1 MGIGSA
7 ATVCTATRRV
17 LRATWVLRVGGL
29 APVVLYG
36 NRPLPARCLVVGLV
50 ASLGLWRR
58 LEQLSCRFELRQIR
72 GSNVMLEVH
81 WAVAMSSVHD
91 CIHASA
97 RELGGARVTGVLE
110 VRGEQQLIMKI

>member
-1 MGIGSA
+1 MG
-7 ATVCTATRRV
+7 TVHC
-17 LRATWVLRVGGL
+17 
-29 APVVLYG
+29 
-36 NRPLPARCLVVGLV
+36 LPG
-50 ASLGLWRR
+50 ASWLGLWPR
-58 LEQLSCRFELRQIR
+58 LGFGAGSSNCPAQIR